1 MSLEEV
7 EGAPGGV
14 EKYKKMTSTEADHE
28 ADKEY
33 KDSLENSKSRL
44 PLSIPILLLKESRG
58 AEAKLSYKQAVQA
71 CLMQTRE
78 L

>member
-1 MSLEEV
+1 VSLEEV

-14 EKYKKMTSTEADHE
+14 EKYKKMTSAE

-44 PLSIPILLLKESRG
+44 PVSFPILLSRKQRG
-58 AEAKLSYKQAVQA
+58 AEAVQSYKQAVMA
-71 CLMQTRE
+71 CLAQTRE